1 MLLLVP
7 TVSRSNLGLKE
18 NTLAGALYT
27 ISYLDRDRK
36 MKPPACLCE
45 MDQNS
50 KFVHVENS

>member
-27 ISYLDRDRK
+27 LYQLPGQRQENETTC
-36 MKPPACLCE
+36 M
-45 MDQNS
+45 
-50 KFVHVENS
+50 FV